1 MQTKKRT
8 SEYGQDLNKGVN
20 NMKALVLKGKCKVD
34 YEDVETPKCP
44 KGGLLLKIEAVGLY

>member
-44 KGGLLLKIEAVGLY
+44 KGGLLLKIEAVGLC